1 MQFNHLIFEKLSIN
15 KIQTMHPIETQYL
28 RVGVYD
34 NCFKFVF
41 QLEGHERVIIP
52 SLNSMHEC
60 IFSLCFELF
69 TPVSCPF
76 SHHLNRLHSACIYS
90 GAFSCPSHPVPVNI
104 SHNPKGNIFFTF
116 RSKIF
121 YWAF

>member
-15 KIQTMHPIETQYL
+15 KIETMHPIETQYL

-52 SLNSMHEC
+52 SLNSMREC
-60 IFSLCFELF
+60 ISSLCFELF
-69 TPVSCPF
+69 TTVSCRF
-76 SHHLNRLHSACIYS
+76 SPHHLNRLHSACIYS
-90 GAFSCPSHPVPVNI
+90 GVFSCPPHPVPI
-104 SHNPKGNIFFTF
+104 KYKSQSKGKYFIGHLKNLL
-116 RSKIF
+116 
-121 YWAF
+121 